1 MVEER
6 KARLAKRK
14 EERKIERRN
23 KWLQEKEEAEQ
34 RARDEALKKGGIGS
48 QAFWNDVIMFFLLY
62 LHLC

>member
-34 RARDEALKKGGIGS
+34 RARDEALKKGRIRFSGILEYYFHIF
-48 QAFWNDVIMFFLLY
+48 AVFFMY
-62 LHLC
+62 